1 MTSAFS
7 DRFIQGRSG
16 FAKVEYRAMSNV
28 KDGDLHAYLTAPY
41 ILKEQCRRPKRYTP
55 NSFGKFILDLHLNIL
70 YNLYLRYTFIQC
82 CAVERN
88 DGKDIYGRITVVFCN
103 MATISTV
110 HQTERRL

>member
-41 ILKEQCRRPKRYTP
+41 ILKEQCRI
-55 NSFGKFILDLHLNIL
+55 GL
-70 YNLYLRYTFIQC
+70 YAIRQTVSENLY
-82 CAVERN
+82 
-88 DGKDIYGRITVVFCN
+88 
-103 MATISTV
+103 
-110 HQTERRL
+110 